1 MFLFDCGSL
10 FVFMLLNCPRT
21 ANRTPVPLITLF
33 HKLDPGLIIV
43 QGLACPKFGI
53 RRLFKALTT
62 LPLRFIHCPRALS
75 LRAVA
80 SRLLQPSSEDPESS
94 SEDPEKSFELAESD
108 HSVDEAE
115 SEKSFESVSN
125 QSLESVESDQS
136 FESVE
141 SEKLFESVSK
151 IDSSILMY

>member
-1 MFLFDCGSL
+1 
-10 FVFMLLNCPRT
+10 MLLNCPRT

-43 QGLACPKFGI
+43 QGLACLIELACPKFGI

-80 SRLLQPSSEDPESS
+80 SLLLQPSSEDPESS
-94 SEDPEKSFELAESD
+94 FKDPEKSFELAESD

-151 IDSSILMY
+151 TDSSILMY